1 MKVHRKRDKK
11 IWKKN
16 NVKDEE
22 RRKYF
27 KELLDGTEVD
37 VNKILQNIGQLS
49 KLEEEE
55 VDINKEENEEEGLKE
70 G

>member
-22 RRKYF
+22 QRKYF

-37 VNKILQNIGQLS
+37 VNKILNIGQL
-49 KLEEEE
+49 KLEKEE

>member
-11 IWKKN
+11 IWKEN

-22 RRKYF
+22 WRKYF

-55 VDINKEENEEEGLKE
+55 VDINKEENEEGLKK

>member
-22 RRKYF
+22 QRKYF

-37 VNKILQNIGQLS
+37 VNKILNIGQL
-49 KLEEEE
+49 KLEKEE
-55 VDINKEENEEEGLKE
+55 VDINKEENEEGLKE

>member
-16 NVKDEE
+16 NIKDEE
-22 RRKYF
+22 WKKYF

-55 VDINKEENEEEGLKE
+55 VDINKEESEEEELKE
-70 G
+70 D